1 MAFKFKDSS
10 NLIIYCGD
18 KIEMESQ
25 TRYIDQVYNIINN
38 EIGIT
43 SAKFTAGENR
53 KQREEILELF
63 KQKIVQAL
71 IAIRCLDE
79 GVDIPQLETAII
91 MSSGSNPKEYIQRRG
106 RILRKAAGKR
116 YAHIYDFVVIPTRS
130 ASEVRQLS
138 LEEKQMELKI
148 IAGEF
153 ERVQEF
159 AELAKNGL
167 EVKGDFLEKW
177 KIYAGGMSGA

>member
-1 MAFKFKDSS
+1 
-10 NLIIYCGD
+10 
-18 KIEMESQ
+18 MESQ
-25 TRYIDQVYNIINN
+25 TRYIDQVYNIISN

-43 SAKFTAGENR
+43 SAKFTADENR

-106 RILRKAAGKR
+106 RILRKAEGKR
-116 YAHIYDFVVIPTRS
+116 YAHIYDFVVIPTGS
-130 ASEVRQLS
+130 ANEVSQLS
-138 LEEKQMELKI
+138 LEEKQMELKV

-159 AELAKNGL
+159 AELAENGL

-177 KIYAGGMSGA
+177 KTYAGGIKGA